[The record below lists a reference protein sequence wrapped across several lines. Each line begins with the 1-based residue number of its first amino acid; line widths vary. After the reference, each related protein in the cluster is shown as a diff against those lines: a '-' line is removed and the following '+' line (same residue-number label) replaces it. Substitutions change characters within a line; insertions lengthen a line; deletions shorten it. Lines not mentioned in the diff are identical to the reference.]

1 MITVG
6 QEFQKFACHP
16 FPDLESE
23 LALTNWVGERKF
35 PPDGDW
41 RHKDWNQ
48 RGNLAD
54 LLPWF
59 KDWIFDWL
67 NTPGLIRDAQ
77 SFYEYPMV
85 DRDPLKLW
93 SHGRMTLLGDAA
105 HPMHTIASN
114 GASQAILD
122 TEVLTRKIQSQRH
135 IPMALLAYEA
145 EHRSDTSKIVLANHD
160 NGPEQV
166 MQMVKERPPDS
177 YARIEEVLSAA
188 GR

>member
-145 EHRSDTSKIVLANHD
+145 NTVRT
-160 NGPEQV
+160 
-166 MQMVKERPPDS
+166 RPKSCSPIMTT
-177 YARIEEVLSAA
+177 APNK
-188 GR
+188 